1 MGFGKWIGGV
11 MGFMAG
17 GPLGALA
24 GYALG
29 SFFDKA
35 TDLGNVGS
43 ETASDDAYGKWIG
56 GVMGFMAGGPLGAL
70 AGYALGSFF
79 DKATDLG
86 NVGSETASDDAYAG
100 PAGQRNSFLF
110 SMLVMASYIIRADGR
125 IMHSEMEFV
134 RRFLRTNFGEAAV
147 AEGEQILLNLFE
159 QRKQME
165 RTDPTAFRRTIRDCG
180 AQIAANL
187 SYAYIIRA
195 DGRIMHSEMEFVRRF
210 LRTNFGEAAV
220 AEGEQ
225 ILLNLF
231 EQRKQLER
239 TDPTAFRRTIR
250 DGGAQFAANLSYGER
265 VQLLSEQILLNL
277 FEQRKQLERTDP
289 TAFRRTI
296 RDGGAQFAAN
306 LSYGERV
313 QLLSF
318 LVQIAQSDGRACAAE
333 VDALKE
339 VSQAMALSDQ
349 ELGSLMSLRSD
360 SLEDAY
366 KVLGSGF
373 SC

>member
-1 MGFGKWIGGV
+1 MGF
-11 MGFMAG
+11 
-17 GPLGALA
+17 
-24 GYALG
+24 
-29 SFFDKA
+29 
-35 TDLGNVGS
+35 
-43 ETASDDAYGKWIG
+43 GKWIG

-187 SYAYIIRA
+187 SY
-195 DGRIMHSEMEFVRRF
+195 E
-210 LRTNFGEAAV
+210 
-220 AEGEQ
+220 
-225 ILLNLF
+225 
-231 EQRKQLER
+231 ER
-239 TDPTAFRRTIR
+239 
-250 DGGAQFAANLSYGER
+250 L
-265 VQLLSEQILLNL
+265 
-277 FEQRKQLERTDP
+277 
-289 TAFRRTI
+289 
-296 RDGGAQFAAN
+296 
-306 LSYGERV
+306 

-318 LVQIAQSDGRACAAE
+318 LVKIAQCDGSVCAAE

-366 KVLGSGF
+366 KVLEISSSATDAEVRAAYRSLALKHHPDRVATLGEDIRKAAEEKFQQINAAKERIYKARGMK
-373 SC
+373 